1 MKRKEKIHRMFC
13 GVFDAIAVVDLKV
26 PSRDDGDDVLENVT
40 SEYNLALGIISSCS
54 RRTMWGKSLQNELC
68 IDNERF
74 TFVGSCCRQNLKFGD
89 FTLLYRVL

>member
-26 PSRDDGDDVLENVT
+26 PSRDEGDDVLENVT

-54 RRTMWGKSLQNELC
+54 RRTMWGKSLQNKLC
-68 IDNERF
+68 TSVLRLKIDNERF
-74 TFVGSCCRQNLKFGD
+74 ICRLMLSSKPQIW
-89 FTLLYRVL
+89 